1 MSQTSENNKR
11 IAKNTVLLYIR
22 MFFTMA
28 VSLYTSRVV
37 LNTLGVVDYGVYNV
51 VGGVVVVFSFVNGAM
66 ATATQRFITFAL
78 GKENF
83 QRLKVVFSTSLQIHT
98 LLSIAVVVL
107 SETIGIW
114 FLYNKMQIPPERLNA
129 AFWVL
134 QCSIG
139 ASVIM
144 ILSAPYNAAIIA
156 HERMSA
162 FAYISV
168 LEVVLK
174 LAIVYLLMIAPFD
187 KLILY
192 AVLFLAVQVSIRIC
206 YSSYCQRHFEETKYK
221 RVWDKALF
229 KEMLGFAGW
238 NVFGNMAG
246 MLSAQGVNLI
256 LNVFFGPAINAARGL
271 AVQVQTAIEQFATNF
286 QMAANPQITKTYA
299 HGDLES
305 MHKLIIR
312 TSRITFFLLYMFTLP
327 LYFYAEGILKLWL
340 KVVPQYTA
348 IFLQLSLLVS
358 IVDGVAYPLMTA
370 AQATGK
376 IRKFLSIIAA
386 MALTIAPIS
395 YIVLKMGAAP
405 YMVYCVHLLIC
416 TLIFV
421 VRLYLIRPLIQLSIC
436 RYYKELFL
444 SILPVIVISI
454 PIVMVI
460 SKILG
465 EYNIVTLFLG
475 MGFSVLVV
483 VISTYMLGLEK
494 GERVFVN
501 EKIMGILHK
510 K

>member
-1 MSQTSENNKR
+1 
-11 IAKNTVLLYIR
+11 

-98 LLSIAVVVL
+98 CLSIVVVIL
-107 SETIGIW
+107 SETIGLW
-114 FLYNKMQIPPERLNA
+114 FLYHKMQIPPDRLSA

-139 ASVIM
+139 ASIII

-168 LEVVLK
+168 LEVSLK

-192 AVLFLAVQVSIRIC
+192 AVLFLLVQLLIRLC
-206 YSSYCQRHFEETKYK
+206 YGRYCQCHFEETKYH
-221 RVWDKALF
+221 RVRDKLLF

-256 LNVFFGPAINAARGL
+256 LNVFFGPAVNAARGL
-271 AVQVQTAIEQFATNF
+271 AIQVQTAIEQFATNF

-299 HGDLES
+299 CGDLGS

-358 IVDGVAYPLMTA
+358 IVDSVAYPLMTA

-376 IRKFLSIIAA
+376 IRKFLTIIAVI
-386 MALTIAPIS
+386 ALTIAPIS
-395 YIVLKMGAAP
+395 YIVLKIGAPP
-405 YMVYCVHLLIC
+405 YVVYLVHLFVCSI
-416 TLIFV
+416 IFV
-421 VRLYLIRPLIQLSIC
+421 VRLYLIRPLIQLSISKYC
-436 RYYKELFL
+436 KDMLR
-444 SILPVIVISI
+444 SILPVIIVSI
-454 PIVMVI
+454 PLAVVI
-460 SKILG
+460 ARILDEYNPITLILG
-465 EYNIVTLFLG
+465 I
-475 MGFSVLVV
+475 GFCVLAVV
-483 VISTYMLGLEK
+483 FTTYLIGLEK
-494 GERVFVN
+494 GERDFVN
-501 EKIMGILHK
+501 GKILGILYK